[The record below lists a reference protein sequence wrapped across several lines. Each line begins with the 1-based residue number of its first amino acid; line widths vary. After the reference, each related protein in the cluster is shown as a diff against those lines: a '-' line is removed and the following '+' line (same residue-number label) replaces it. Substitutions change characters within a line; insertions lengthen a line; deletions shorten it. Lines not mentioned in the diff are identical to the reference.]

1 MPMENN
7 KNSIDAAQDRKRFD
21 AQAKILLSH
30 KEVIAN
36 ILKYAVKEFSDCSL
50 PEIISCLNGN
60 PEVGIET
67 VDDDYPSRM
76 DVAGSET
83 VSSVEGMRTFDIKF
97 KVRTPDNEE
106 AELIINIESQNKYY
120 PGYTL
125 EKRGIYYLSRMISSQ
140 YNVEFTKSNFDKL
153 KKVYSIWI
161 CTHSPVEI
169 ANTITSYSFKPENI
183 VGSVP
188 DVPHKYD
195 LMTLIMINL
204 GVHDKNYTGLIK
216 MLDTLLNGILKDKT
230 NALKILE
237 NEFQIPLITMQE
249 EADTMCNLSE
259 GVFEEAY
266 EKGIKDGIEKATIS
280 KAVEVVNAL
289 VESGANLD
297 FALKIANID
306 QQTYDEYMAN

>member
-1 MPMENN
+1 MDMNI
-7 KNSIDAAQDRKRFD
+7 KNSDAIQERRKFD
-21 AQAKILLSH
+21 AQTKILLSH

-36 ILKYAVKEFSDCSL
+36 ILKYAVKEFNGYSL

-67 VDDDYPSRM
+67 VDDDYPSKM
-76 DVAGSET
+76 DVSGSEAL
-83 VSSVEGMRTFDIKF
+83 SAVEGMRTFDIKF
-97 KVRTPDNEE
+97 KVRTPGNNEDV
-106 AELIINIESQNKYY
+106 ELIINVESQNKYN

-161 CTHSPVEI
+161 CTHAPAEV

-183 VGSVP
+183 VGNAP
-188 DVPHKYD
+188 DVPQRYD

-216 MLDTLLNGILKDKT
+216 MLDTLLNGILEDK
-230 NALKILE
+230 NKALEILE
-237 NEFQIPLITMQE
+237 NEFQIPLISIQE

-259 GVFEEAY
+259 GVFEKAY
-266 EKGIKDGIEKATIS
+266 EKGVKNATIN
-280 KAVEVVNAL
+280 KAIEVVNAL
-289 VESGANLD
+289 IESGATLD

-306 QQTYDEYMAN
+306 QQTYEEYKNSTLSM